1 MNIKYDLHTHLIP
14 SIDDGAQSVDESL
27 NLIDA
32 LCDHGIENIVLTPHF
47 YTHKE
52 STEDFIERRNQAYKE
67 ISHLIP
73 NYVNVKLAAE
83 VYVTDYL
90 FAEKRDLRPLCIEG
104 TNYMITEFSYDS
116 DFSGGSMSRLL
127 KLIGLGYIPIIPH
140 VERYPVL
147 MKKKAKLDELMDMG
161 VLIQSN
167 FVSFTDKSKAR
178 KLLKMINSGY
188 IHILST
194 DVHSFNRNAP
204 DSILKAMEVISKKCS
219 FEVIDSLNQNA
230 RDVFEGR

>member
-14 SIDDGAQSVDESL
+14 MIDDGAQSVEESL
-27 NLIDA
+27 MLIEE
-32 LCDHGIENIVLTPHF
+32 LSNQGIENIVLTPHF

-52 STEDFIERRNQAYKE
+52 SAEDFVLRRNEAYKE
-67 ISHLIP
+67 IRNLIP
-73 NYVNVKLAAE
+73 DYLNVKLGAE

-90 FAEKRDLRPLCIEG
+90 FAEERDLRPLCIEG

-116 DFSGGSMSRLL
+116 DFSGGSMRRLL

-140 VERYPVL
+140 VERYPAL
-147 MKKKAKLDELMDMG
+147 IKKKSKLDELIDMG

-167 FVSFTDKSKAR
+167 FISFTEKGKSR
-178 KLLKMINSGY
+178 KLLKLLNSGY

-194 DVHSFNRNAP
+194 DVHNLSRNAP
-204 DSILKAMEVISKKCS
+204 DSISKAMEIISKKCS
-219 FEVIDSLNQNA
+219 FDIINSLNQNA